1 MFRLSRAAEYA
12 IRGMLHLSSKSD
24 LEATGIEEVSKA
36 QDVPSAYLAKLFQL
50 LAKKGYVRSF
60 RGAGGGFALA
70 KNPKD
75 ITLLEIIE
83 TLEGRIFLN
92 DCLIRE
98 GYCPKD
104 NVCPIHDV
112 WREAQ
117 KKFLEHLNNC
127 TFEQLAA
134 NAIKKQK
141 LRG

>member
-1 MFRLSRAAEYA
+1 
-12 IRGMLHLSSKSD
+12 MLHLSSKPD

-70 KNPKD
+70 KSPKD

-104 NVCPIHDV
+104 NVCPVHDV
-112 WREAQ
+112 WRDAQ
-117 KKFLEHLNNC
+117 KKFLEYLNNC

>member
-12 IRGMLHLSSKSD
+12 IRGMLHLSCKSD
-24 LEATGIEEVSKA
+24 SETLGIEEVSKA

-83 TLEGRIFLN
+83 TIEGRIFLN

-98 GYCPKD
+98 GYCPRD
-104 NVCPIHDV
+104 NVCPVHDV
-112 WREAQ
+112 WNEAQ
-117 KKFLEHLNNC
+117 KKFLDYLNNC

-134 NAIKKQK
+134 SARKKQK
-141 LRG
+141 QKG

>member
-12 IRGMLHLSSKSD
+12 IRGMLHLSSKPD

-70 KNPKD
+70 KSPKD

-104 NVCPIHDV
+104 NVCPVHDV

>member
-12 IRGMLHLSSKSD
+12 IRGMLHLSSKPD

-70 KNPKD
+70 KSPKD

-104 NVCPIHDV
+104 NVCPVHDV
-112 WREAQ
+112 WRDAQ
-117 KKFLEHLNNC
+117 KKFLEYLNNC

>member
-12 IRGMLHLSSKSD
+12 IRGMLHLSSKPD

-104 NVCPIHDV
+104 NVCPVHDV
-112 WREAQ
+112 WRKAQ

>member
-12 IRGMLHLSSKSD
+12 IRGMLHLSSKPD

-70 KNPKD
+70 KSPKD

-104 NVCPIHDV
+104 NVCPVHDV

-117 KKFLEHLNNC
+117 KKFLEYLNNC